1 MQIRL
6 GGSNPSNSAKSIK
19 HLVYTLGAFYYICF
33 KRQIIMYHIDR
44 HPTKELRKKKGIK
57 GDNPVEYLYDVRPAY
72 TGIGFELY
80 WTDDIEFAYEI
91 ETFNEVK
98 ELLEIAKNDQDY
110 KYAYF
115 LKQDKTEQQNL

>member
-1 MQIRL
+1 
-6 GGSNPSNSAKSIK
+6 
-19 HLVYTLGAFYYICF
+19 
-33 KRQIIMYHIDR
+33 MYHIDR

-91 ETFNEVK
+91 ETLMK
-98 ELLEIAKNDQDY
+98 LKNS
-110 KYAYF
+110 
-115 LKQDKTEQQNL
+115 